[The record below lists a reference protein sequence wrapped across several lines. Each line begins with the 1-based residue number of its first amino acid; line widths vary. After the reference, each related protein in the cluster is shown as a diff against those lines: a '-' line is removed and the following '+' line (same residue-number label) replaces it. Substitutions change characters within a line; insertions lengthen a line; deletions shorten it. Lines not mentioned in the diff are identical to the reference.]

1 MQHLVYKMFAK
12 VQKLSFDAI
21 FLDKGAFLNNFFSE
35 LKRRNVF
42 RVGIAYVVVSWV
54 ILQFVDIIQ
63 EIVAFPGWFPQMV
76 LVLLIIGLPIAL
88 IFSWAYEVTSEGV
101 KKTEDVDKSKSVTHG
116 TGQKINKLIGGG
128 LVIALGFIAYQNFI
142 AGPEPAVQR
151 AEAGRVTIAV
161 LPFSDL
167 SPEGDQEYFGDG
179 IAEEILNV
187 LVKADGLKVTS
198 RSSSFSFKGQ
208 NLDIPT
214 MAKRLGVSNILE
226 GSVRK
231 SGNQVRITAQ
241 LFDVAS
247 DTHLWSETF
256 DRDISDVFQ
265 VQNEIARAIGQA
277 LEVQFGVGPGV
288 QVVVAQ
294 TLIPEAHEEYLKGRY
309 LWNKRTI
316 ANIKNAIVHFER
328 ATQLDPEY
336 AMAHLGLAE
345 ALVLIPDYDPVIRD
359 QRETYEAAEKS
370 ARRALELNPAL
381 GQAHTTLG
389 YILAEFDRWGEA
401 EQEFKKSLELTPDYA
416 TGWQW
421 YGNFKT
427 YQGKPDEAEELLFK
441 ARELDPLSPII
452 LSNYIDGLFNN
463 RKIEL
468 ANQEIERAL
477 GLFPDFPLLYFTKG
491 SIHLLRGEFEE
502 ARRSIK
508 SYADLFDLDP
518 EIIVGWVDLIEEFQK
533 TGVAGS
539 VPEKLKESIAQNDV
553 FNSPIDLVFMA
564 GHPELALEALDEVF
578 GMTGP
583 RYFALYYFWGPTMD
597 PYRKL
602 PRLKQIM
609 TDQGFVELWKKYGW
623 PDMCRPLGEEDFECD

>member
-1 MQHLVYKMFAK
+1 M
-12 VQKLSFDAI
+12 
-21 FLDKGAFLNNFFSE
+21 NNFFAE
-35 LKRRNVF
+35 LKRRNVV
-42 RVGIAYVVVSWV
+42 RVAVAYVVVAWV
-54 ILQFVDIIQ
+54 ILQFIDVIQ
-63 EIVAFPGWFPQMV
+63 DPLNLPGWFQTV
-76 LVLLIIGLPIAL
+76 TIVFLGIGFPIAL
-88 IFSWAYEVTSEGV
+88 LMSWAYEVTTEGV
-101 KKTEDVDKSKSVTHG
+101 KKTEEVDKSKSITHG
-116 TGQKINKLIGGG
+116 TGQRINKLIVGA
-128 LVIALGFIAYQNFI
+128 LVLAIGFIVYDKLI
-142 AGPEPAVQR
+142 TPDDPAVQQAQ
-151 AEAGRVTIAV
+151 AERVTIAV

-214 MAKRLGVSNILE
+214 MAERLGVDNILE

-231 SGNQVRITAQ
+231 SGNRVRITAQ
-241 LFDVAS
+241 LVDVAS

-265 VQNEIARAIGQA
+265 VQDEIARAIGRA
-277 LEVQFGVGPGV
+277 LEIQFGVGQGT

-316 ANIKNAIVHFER
+316 ANLYNAIVHFER

-345 ALVLIPDYDPVIRD
+345 ARVLIPDYDPVMRD
-359 QRETYEAAEKS
+359 QREVLEMAEKS
-370 ARRALELNPAL
+370 ARRALELNSAL

-389 YILAEFDRWGEA
+389 FVLSLFDRWGEA
-401 EQEFKKSLELTPDYA
+401 DQEFKKSLELAPDYA

-421 YGNFKT
+421 YGTFKT
-427 YQGKPDEAEELLFK
+427 FQGNLDEAEELLFR

-452 LSNYIDGLFNN
+452 LTNYIDLLFFNG
-463 RKIEL
+463 KIEL
-468 ANQEIERAL
+468 ASQELERAL
-477 GLFPDFPLLYFTKG
+477 SLFPNFPLLHSTKG
-491 SIHLLRGEFEE
+491 NIHLRRGEFEE
-502 ARRSIK
+502 ARRAK
-508 SYADLFDLDP
+508 RRMADLFGLDP

-533 TGVAGS
+533 TGVAGR
-539 VPEKLKESIAQNDV
+539 VPEKLEESIAQNDI
-553 FNSPIDLVFMA
+553 FNSPIGLVFMA
-564 GHPELALEALDEVF
+564 GHPELALEAMDEVF

-583 RYFALYYFWGPTMD
+583 RYYLLYYFWGPAID
-597 PYRKL
+597 PYRNL
-602 PRLKQIM
+602 PRFKQIL
-609 TDQGFVELWKKYGW
+609 TDRGFVDLWKKYGW
-623 PDMCRPLGEEDFECD
+623 PDMCRPIGEEDFICE